1 MPKPY
6 TRSETSIAAERKVLR
21 RALRDIG
28 ILLAVL
34 LVGGVVVG
42 WLTVGAPG
50 VWGALIGVGLAGFF
64 CATTVW
70 SMLRTVNSS
79 PTEMAALVLGAWLVK
94 IVVVI
99 AVLAALRGRD
109 FYDALV
115 LFAVV
120 AIAALGSAM
129 LDYRAIATGRI
140 PYSDAA

>member
-6 TRSETSIAAERKVLR
+6 TRSEASIQAERKVLR
-21 RALRDIG
+21 RALRDI
-28 ILLAVL
+28 AVL
-34 LVGGVVVG
+34 LGVLAVGGVLVG

-50 VWGALIGVGLAGFF
+50 IWGALIGVGLAGFF

-79 PTEMAALVLGAWLVK
+79 PTEMAALVLVTWLIK

-99 AVLAALRGRD
+99 VVLAFLRGREFFD
-109 FYDALV
+109 PLV
-115 LFAVV
+115 LFTVV
-120 AIAALGSAM
+120 AIGVLGSAL

-140 PYSDAA
+140 PYVDV